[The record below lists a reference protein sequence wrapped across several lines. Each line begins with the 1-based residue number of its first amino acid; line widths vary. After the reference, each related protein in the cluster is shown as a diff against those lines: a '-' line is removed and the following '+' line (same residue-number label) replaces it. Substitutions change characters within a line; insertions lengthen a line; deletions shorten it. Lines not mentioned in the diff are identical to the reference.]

1 MRCRST
7 RLGARPSRCEAAA
20 MIRSS
25 VMLPRS
31 GLFTHSAGAVRA
43 LVWTTAESDFTVRV
57 PGARH
62 PDEPAGGNRAV
73 GSANDK
79 ADPTVVTAFMLDAQ
93 RFTWLD
99 DAQELRRGYFAV
111 RS

>member
-7 RLGARPSRCEAAA
+7 RLGARPSRCEEAA

-31 GLFTHSAGAVRA
+31 GLFTHSAGAARG
-43 LVWTTAESDFTVRV
+43 LVWVMAESDFMRRV
-57 PGARH
+57 PGGSRAG
-62 PDEPAGGNRAV
+62 EPAGGHRPV

-79 ADPTVVTAFMLDAQ
+79 ADPAVVTAFVLDTQ
-93 RFTWLD
+93 H
-99 DAQELRRGYFAV
+99 FA
-111 RS
+111 RPYD